1 MKKYKGIIFDS
12 AGLGEASKYNKTTYK
27 LNNFKEILD
36 IVQLGVI
43 IAVKQPKI
51 KYETYVNLLTGK
63 GMCNTKHTLSVFYS
77 LT

>member
-1 MKKYKGIIFDS
+1 MKQNS
-12 AGLGEASKYNKTTYK
+12 AEVY
-27 LNNFKEILD
+27 ILHG
-36 IVQLGVI
+36 QQ
-43 IAVKQPKI
+43 KQTKI

>member
-43 IAVKQPKI
+43 IAVK
-51 KYETYVNLLTGK
+51 TA
-63 GMCNTKHTLSVFYS
+63 
-77 LT
+77 

>member
-12 AGLGEASKYNKTTYK
+12 AGLGEALKYSKTTYK

-43 IAVKQPKI
+43 ITVK
-51 KYETYVNLLTGK
+51 TV
-63 GMCNTKHTLSVFYS
+63 
-77 LT
+77 

>member
-43 IAVKQPKI
+43 VAVK
-51 KYETYVNLLTGK
+51 TA
-63 GMCNTKHTLSVFYS
+63 
-77 LT
+77 